1 METIPDITQSMD
13 TLREPIKMPD
23 ISEEDK
29 ERFFKCL
36 MVDEPYEETIALLNG
51 SFKVRFRAMTVSE
64 NTDVVNQVVS
74 DRRLGIAAD
83 HDAYFITISAYRMGI
98 SLLSVDVKTYSS
110 ITKDNFTASSEDD
123 SYVLA
128 RSKLMLSWP
137 TAKLSVFLDA
147 YQIFESKLIKL
158 ASEVQN
164 PSFWKASA

>member
-1 METIPDITQSMD
+1 METIPTITQSMD

-36 MVDEPYEETIALLNG
+36 MADEAYEETIALLNG
-51 SFKVRFRAMTVSE
+51 SFKVKFRAMAVAE
-64 NTDVVNQVVS
+64 NTDVVNQVVA
-74 DRRLGIAAD
+74 DRRSGVAAD
-83 HDAYFITISAYRMGI
+83 HDAYFITISAYRMAL
-98 SLLSVDVKTYSS
+98 SLLSVDGKQYSS
-110 ITKDNFTASSEDD
+110 ITKDNFVASSEND

-147 YQIFESKLIKL
+147 FQMFENKLIKL